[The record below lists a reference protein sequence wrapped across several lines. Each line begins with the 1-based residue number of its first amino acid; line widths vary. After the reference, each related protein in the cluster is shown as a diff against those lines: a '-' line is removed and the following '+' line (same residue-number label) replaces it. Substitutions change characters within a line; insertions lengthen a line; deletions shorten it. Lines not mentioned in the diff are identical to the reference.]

1 MREYFPLEEVGAPP
15 CLTLAVLRG
24 GQTFACK
31 LTSVS
36 ASQQETWLD
45 VQGAPMQ
52 WIVPVALLAAATAS
66 MGFPGELRGTA
77 SGSSRAFQ
85 VIACTT

>member
-1 MREYFPLEEVGAPP
+1 VREYFPLEEVGAPP

-52 WIVPVALLAAATAS
+52 WIVPVDALAAYIVS
-66 MGFPGELRGTA
+66 PVSRGELRGTA